1 LKVCSKHTWWTMLPK
16 WNWG

>member
-1 LKVCSKHTWWTMLPK
+1 MLPK